1 MQMKTLYLFVKQV
14 ALPLFGNIFFLMNGL
29 WQLNT
34 DTVFKYSEQTKCTM
48 QKHHPSTVSITIF
61 VDFNGVTLYTPFCT
75 ANLKCSSRTI
85 HHLVLKWLKLWLH
98 TSNRKTRQGKKI
110 KQTNS
115 TNSNT
120 ILGLMPA
127 VSYWSQQLYLG

>member
-1 MQMKTLYLFVKQV
+1 MVNKMQKWLATEHIAESRVQRLPCCFLKKLMQMKTLYLFVKQV
-14 ALPLFGNIFFLMNGL
+14 ALPSFGIFFFLMNGL

-61 VDFNGVTLYTPFCT
+61 VDFNGVTLYTPFCR

-85 HHLVLKWLKLWLH
+85 HHLALKWLKLWLH
-98 TSNRKTRQGKKI
+98 TLNRKTR
-110 KQTNS
+110 
-115 TNSNT
+115 
-120 ILGLMPA
+120 
-127 VSYWSQQLYLG
+127 